1 MNEDTIL
8 KRLFLI
14 QRFYFHVL
22 HKELE
27 KHGLHPGQPPVIMIV
42 ARHEGITQN
51 QVAEKLNLRPA
62 TVAIM
67 LRRMEKA
74 GLVHRKQDESDRRLQ
89 RVYLTEK
96 GKSYYEFV
104 SQKMERM
111 EGIATQ
117 GFSEE
122 EKFKLRNFLDRII
135 TNFKSHTRGD
145 SDA

>member
-14 QRFYFHVL
+14 QRLHFHVL
-22 HKELE
+22 HRELE